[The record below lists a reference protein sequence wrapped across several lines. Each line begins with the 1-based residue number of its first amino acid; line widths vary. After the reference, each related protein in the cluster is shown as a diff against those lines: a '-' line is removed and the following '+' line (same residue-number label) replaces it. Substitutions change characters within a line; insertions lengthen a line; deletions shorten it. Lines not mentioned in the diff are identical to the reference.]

1 MAKTSFRVTAAM
13 VVRNEAAYLGNCL
26 RHLIENGID
35 YAIVDNGSTDGTAEL
50 LQRPYFSKH
59 LISYRT
65 HPYPGYFDWEG
76 NMQARQAAADA
87 VNTDWILY
95 VSADEIM
102 HSYNAG
108 ETVSAAIERVDAA
121 GYEVID
127 FNEFV
132 FLPIELNYIPDHE
145 GFQPMRHYYFFEPH
159 RPRLMRARMNRLQV
173 SHVTHGGH
181 VLAGEPF
188 KLSPETFAL
197 RHYIFRNQ
205 AHAFQKYPDRPFR
218 PEELSRGWHDNRHG
232 IPSVQFSFPPLSRLE
247 HLGAPEDRNLSR
259 ANVHKLHY
267 WQWSQSN

>member
-1 MAKTSFRVTAAM
+1 
-13 VVRNEAAYLGNCL
+13 
-26 RHLIENGID
+26 
-35 YAIVDNGSTDGTAEL
+35 
-50 LQRPYFSKH
+50 
-59 LISYRT
+59 
-65 HPYPGYFDWEG
+65 
-76 NMQARQAAADA
+76 MQARQAATDA

-102 HSYNAG
+102 NSYNAG

-132 FLPIELNYIPDHE
+132 FLPIELSYIPDHE

-197 RHYIFRNQ
+197 RHTSSAIKHMRSRNIRT
-205 AHAFQKYPDRPFR
+205 AHLGPKNCHADGTTIDTGYPP
-218 PEELSRGWHDNRHG
+218 
-232 IPSVQFSFPPLSRLE
+232 FSFHS
-247 HLGAPEDRNLSR
+247 HL
-259 ANVHKLHY
+259 
-267 WQWSQSN
+267 